1 MDADHILS
9 SDTFQA
15 INLSGLA
22 CLMCISVIAYTG
34 CCVVCEY
41 CYGENDIRQS
51 CCVCC
56 GDIHHVLCISVMDP
70 VEYIAH
76 SCVPCG
82 CGNVHSETLRYLNVL
97 GVHSLYDLGMQNAV
111 DMNTVGRALLNV
123 HVSAYLTF
131 EVSTVRS
138 F

>member
-1 MDADHILS
+1 MK
-9 SDTFQA
+9 
-15 INLSGLA
+15 
-22 CLMCISVIAYTG
+22 
-34 CCVVCEY
+34 
-41 CYGENDIRQS
+41 
-51 CCVCC
+51 
-56 GDIHHVLCISVMDP
+56 
-70 VEYIAH
+70 YIAH

-82 CGNVHSETLRYLNVL
+82 CGNIHSETLRYLNVL

>member
-22 CLMCISVIAYTG
+22 CLMCISVLMYTG

-41 CYGENDIRQS
+41 CYGENDIRHS

-56 GDIHHVLCISVMDP
+56 GDIHVLCISVMDP

-76 SCVPCG
+76 CCVPCG
-82 CGNVHSETLRYLNVL
+82 CENVHSETLRYLNIL
-97 GVHSLYDLGMQNAV
+97 GVQSLYNLGMQNAV